1 MERHFAYHGDHLKM
15 KLLLWC
21 LPFSCA
27 LLFAQ
32 SQPGKMILVDRAIR
46 SAAIPLGNT
55 QSLGFLGDHFR
66 VGTAG
71 EVWILDTIRT
81 WVRPASHAASFGD
94 AFESLTLFGGIE
106 ATPPQPGQPP
116 QPECDCHNLMS
127 IKSGIYQPGAQQSQA
142 TDVHIS
148 SAGSDGIRQVDFQ
161 NLSWSVPGGV
171 DIQFGVMG
179 AAHDRKQ
186 TLDSL
191 TSNTA
196 ELHQLKLFD
205 EKGKLDG
212 PFAPNGKT
220 VDSHLALN
228 IQVWGHRY
236 APIIIRPTSTAIEVV
251 LRSDTS
257 VDVSKVDVKT
267 LRFGPAEAAGTS
279 RLQTIDGHAA
289 LVTGFQWTDVAARP
303 FNLSVCLNGRFQDGV
318 PFGGCS
324 LLTRPK

>member
-1 MERHFAYHGDHLKM
+1 MERYFAYHGDHLKM

-21 LPFSCA
+21 LPISCA
-27 LLFAQ
+27 LLSGQ
-32 SQPGKMILVDRAIR
+32 PHPGKMILVDRAMP
-46 SAAIPLGNT
+46 SAGIPLGNT
-55 QSLGFLGDHFR
+55 KSLGFLGDHFR
-66 VGTAG
+66 LGAAG

-81 WVRPASHAASFGD
+81 WVRPSLPASHAASFGD

-106 ATPPQPGQPP
+106 ATPPQPRQPP

-179 AAHDRKQ
+179 TARDRKQ
-186 TLDSL
+186 TLDGI
-191 TSNTA
+191 TSSTGD
-196 ELHQLKLFD
+196 LHQLKLFD

-212 PFAPNGKT
+212 PYAPDGKA
-220 VDSHLALN
+220 VDSHLGLN

-236 APIIIRPTSTAIEVV
+236 APIIVRPTSTAIEVV
-251 LRSDTS
+251 LRTDASF
-257 VDVSKVDVKT
+257 DVSKVDLKS
-267 LRFGPAEAAGTS
+267 LRFGPNQAAGTS
-279 RLQTIDGHAA
+279 RLQTMDGHVA
-289 LVTGFQWTDVAARP
+289 LVTGFQWTDVATRP
-303 FNLSVCLNGRFQDGV
+303 LNLSV
-318 PFGGCS
+318 S
-324 LLTRPK
+324 A